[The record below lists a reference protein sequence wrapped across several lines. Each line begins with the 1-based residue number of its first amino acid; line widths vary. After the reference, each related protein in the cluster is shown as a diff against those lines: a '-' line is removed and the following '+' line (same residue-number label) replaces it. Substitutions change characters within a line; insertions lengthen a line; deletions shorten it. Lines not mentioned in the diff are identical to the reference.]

1 MCERGRIMRA
11 GGSVQCLLGVPT
23 RHLDSVG
30 RCGGAFRRGEAPV
43 LPMWASLSQR
53 NHATEGFLASL
64 SCGLAPERGCFG
76 CLVRTTRDAFR
87 PIDVPLHAH
96 ARSLR

>member
-1 MCERGRIMRA
+1 MRA
-11 GGSVQCLLGVPT
+11 GRPGQCLLSVPA

-30 RCGGAFRRGEAPV
+30 RCGGALRRGEPPV
-43 LPMWASLSQR
+43 LAMGAFLSKR
-53 NHATEGFLASL
+53 KHATVSFLASL
-64 SCGLAPERGCFG
+64 CCGLAPERGCFG
-76 CLVRTTRDAFR
+76 CIVRTTRDAFR